1 VRKTGIVDTCI
12 FFLLKFSAMRRVP
25 RALTIGLGPAVL
37 LLLAGCGLGLET
49 PLQLLTNRA
58 EMAAY
63 VDRFN
68 SLQSDVKVEISYQ
81 ESPAQAVLD
90 GAAGDIV
97 IGQWLASPSVMDRM
111 EGLGD
116 IVKPGKIDPSWF
128 YARLLAMGSRDNRPV
143 LIPLSF
149 SLPAIVF
156 ERQGTDLPAM
166 FMPMDTLQ
174 TMSKAFNK
182 TNKSGAV
189 TNLGFSPSWNPD
201 FLTLS
206 AMLSGAHL
214 RPGRNGLP
222 AWDDAG
228 LAKTVELTRSWLD
241 GINGGADVDVA
252 FSQRNLVMP
261 WYKLLSTGKTQFA
274 LVSFRDLFALPDEER
289 RDFDFRWMSQDGVI
303 PVRDDV
309 LFAGVLRSSH
319 DKAGAKVFLQW
330 FCSLPVQLSMLS
342 VNQSRRIGV
351 FAITDG
357 FPAWKSIDE
366 KELPARY
373 TILLG
378 HIPQENLLLFP
389 ETLPDNWVKI
399 RDGVLDQW
407 ILDTASGK
415 ETDTLEKRLEDW
427 QNAQK
432 K

>member
-1 VRKTGIVDTCI
+1 
-12 FFLLKFSAMRRVP
+12 MRRVP
-25 RALTIGLGPAVL
+25 AACVAVPGLAMV
-37 LLLAGCGLGLET
+37 LLLAGCGLGIET

-81 ESPAQAVLD
+81 ENPSQAVLD
-90 GAAGDIV
+90 GATGDIV
-97 IGQWLASPSVMDRM
+97 IGQWLSSPSVKDHL

-128 YARLLAMGSRDNRPV
+128 YARLLAMGARDNRPV

-149 SLPAIVF
+149 SLPAIVY
-156 ERQGTDLPAM
+156 ERQGVDLPAM
-166 FMPMDTLQ
+166 FMPMDSLQ
-174 TMSKAFNK
+174 SMSKAFLRTSK
-182 TNKSGAV
+182 TGTV
-189 TNLGFSPSWNPD
+189 TSMGFSPSWNPD

-206 AMLSGAHL
+206 ALLSGAHL

-222 AWDDAG
+222 AWDDGG
-228 LAKTVELTRSWLD
+228 LSKTVELTRNWLD
-241 GINGGADVDVA
+241 GINGGADTDAA
-252 FSQRNLVMP
+252 FSLRNLVMP

-274 LVSFRDLFALPDEER
+274 LVSFRDFFALPDEER
-289 RDFDFRWMSQDGVI
+289 RDFDFRWMSQDGII
-303 PVRDDV
+303 PVPDDV
-309 LFAGVLRSSH
+309 LFAGVLRSSR
-319 DKAGAKVFLQW
+319 DKAGAKAFLQW

-366 KELPARY
+366 KDLPARY
-373 TILLG
+373 PLLLG

-399 RDGVLDQW
+399 RDGVVDPW
-407 ILDTASGK
+407 ILDAAAGK
-415 ETDTLEKRLEDW
+415 SADTLEKRLEDW
-427 QNAQK
+427 QSSQK

>member
-1 VRKTGIVDTCI
+1 MRRGPAALNIVPGAAL
-12 FFLLKFSAMRRVP
+12 FLL
-25 RALTIGLGPAVL
+25 LT
-37 LLLAGCGLGLET
+37 GCGLGLET
-49 PLQLLTNRA
+49 PLQLVTNRA

-68 SLQSDVKVEISYQ
+68 SLQSDLKVEISYQ

-90 GAAGDIV
+90 GVSGDIV
-97 IGQWLASPSVMDRM
+97 IGQWLASPSVMDHM

-143 LIPLSF
+143 LLPLSF
-149 SLPAIVF
+149 SLPALVY
-156 ERQGTDLPAM
+156 ERQGSELPAM
-166 FMPMDTLQ
+166 FIPMDALQ

-182 TNKSGAV
+182 TSKAGAV
-189 TNLGFSPSWNPD
+189 TSMGFSPSWNPD

-228 LAKTVELTRSWLD
+228 LSRTVDLTRAWLD
-241 GINGGADVDVA
+241 GINGGADVDAA

-261 WYKLLSTGKTQFA
+261 WYKLLSTGKTRFA
-274 LVSFRDLFALPDEER
+274 LVSFPDFFALPEEER
-289 RDFDFRWMSQDGVI
+289 RDFDFRWMSQDGLI
-303 PVRDDV
+303 PVLDDV
-309 LFAGVLRSSH
+309 VFAGVLRTSH
-319 DKAGAKVFLQW
+319 DKAGAKAFLQW

-357 FPAWKSIDE
+357 FPAWKSINE

-373 TILLG
+373 PLLLG
-378 HIPQENLLLFP
+378 HVPQESLLLFP

-399 RDGVLDQW
+399 RDGVIEPW
-407 ILDTASGK
+407 ILETASGK

>member
-1 VRKTGIVDTCI
+1 MVRIDTPLF
-12 FFLLKFSAMRRVP
+12 FFLKCSTMRPVLRAAMA
-25 RALTIGLGPAVL
+25 ALGSVSIA
-37 LLLAGCGLGLET
+37 LLAGCGLGLET
-49 PLQLLTNRA
+49 PLQLVTNRA

-68 SLQSDVKVEISYQ
+68 SLESDVKVEITYQ

-90 GAAGDIV
+90 GTGGDIV
-97 IGQWLASPSVMDRM
+97 IGDWLASPSVMDKM

-116 IVKPGKIDPSWF
+116 IVKPGKIDPAWF

-149 SLPAIVF
+149 SLPAIVY
-156 ERQGTDLPAM
+156 ERQGPDLPAM
-166 FMPMDTLQ
+166 FMPMETFQ
-174 TMSKAFNK
+174 AMSKGFNK
-182 TNKSGAV
+182 TGKTGTA
-189 TNLGFSPSWNPD
+189 TAMGFSPSWNPD
-201 FLTLS
+201 FLILS
-206 AMLSGAHL
+206 ALLSGAHL
-214 RPGRNGLP
+214 RPGRNNLP

-228 LAKTVELTRSWLD
+228 LTRTVDLTRAWLD
-241 GINGGADVDVA
+241 GINGGADVDAA

-261 WYKLLSTGKTQFA
+261 WYKLLSTGKTMFA
-274 LVSFRDLFALPDEER
+274 LVSFRDFFALPEDER

-303 PVRDDV
+303 PVMDDV
-309 LFAGVLRSSH
+309 LFAGVLQTSR
-319 DKAGAKVFLQW
+319 DKAGAKAFLQW

-373 TILLG
+373 PLLLG
-378 HIPQENLLLFP
+378 HVPQENLLQFP

-399 RDGVLDQW
+399 RDGVIEPW
-407 ILDTASGK
+407 ILDSASGK
-415 ETDTLEKRLEDW
+415 DTGPLEKRLEDW
-427 QNAQK
+427 QDSQK